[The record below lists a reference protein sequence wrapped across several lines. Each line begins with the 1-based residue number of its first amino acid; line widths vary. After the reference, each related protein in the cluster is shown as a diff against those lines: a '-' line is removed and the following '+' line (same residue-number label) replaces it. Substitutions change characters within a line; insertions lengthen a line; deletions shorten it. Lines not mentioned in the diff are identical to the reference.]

1 MTILN
6 SDYEMWKSK
15 NKDKNYMDFEFKLN
29 KMSSAGSLLDMPKLN
44 DLCKE
49 EIAKMSG
56 DEVLDRVLAWSKE
69 YSKDFYDII
78 SKDLDYSRKVF
89 GLERDNTQK
98 IRKDIYKWEDVEDTF
113 RYFFD
118 DIYQKEL
125 EEKGY
130 IITSLTEEKN
140 TITKDII
147 KKSLEEY
154 INVYNEEDTKDEW
167 FARMKDTAQKLG
179 FCVNMKEYKAEPE
192 KYIGSIA
199 DFSSIVRMAVTN
211 KKNTP
216 DIYSI
221 MQLLGKDKVIG
232 RMKDTLSKI

>member
-6 SDYEMWKSK
+6 SDYEMWNSQ
-15 NKDKNYMDFEFKLN
+15 NKDKNFMDFEFKLN

-49 EIAKMSG
+49 EVAKMSG
-56 DEVLDRVLAWSKE
+56 EEVLNRVLAWSKE
-69 YSKDFYDII
+69 YNKDFYDLVVA
-78 SKDLDYSRKVF
+78 DLDYSRKVF
-89 GLERDNTQK
+89 GLERDNVQK

-118 DIYQKEL
+118 SIYQKEL
-125 EEKGY
+125 DEVGYLIKTLPEEKA
-130 IITSLTEEKN
+130 TLTNEV
-140 TITKDII
+140 I
-147 KKSLEEY
+147 KTALEEY
-154 INVYNEEDTKDEW
+154 IAVYNENDTKDEW
-167 FARMKDTAQKLG
+167 FARMKEVAEKLG
-179 FCVNMKEYKAEPE
+179 FCVNMKEYKANPDN
-192 KYIGSIA
+192 YVGSIA

-221 MQLLGKDKVIG
+221 MQLLGKDTTIS
-232 RMKDTLSKI
+232 RMKDTISKI